1 MKGYDILIA
10 VLFESHCPCEYG
22 LEDCNRNGR
31 PCLNDLT
38 VTDDEL
44 DCRKCWQMA
53 MEKEY

>member
-1 MKGYDILIA
+1 MTGYDILIG

-53 MEKEY
+53 IEKEY